1 MISKNLKRRLLTSLF
16 LLFFVFLIFKSNFVL
31 IYSLIILSVFSILE
45 FLNLSQ
51 SVFKNITRY
60 IFNFFFIIFISFF
73 SLFFFLFSLGKLK
86 IVLLIILLGCIAS
99 DIGGFVFGNLFKGP
113 KLTKVSPKKTVSGS
127 IGSFFSCSF
136 IVMSLVFYLT
146 KNFNL
151 NIFFISIIISFSCQ
165 LGDLFFSYLKR
176 KAKIKDYSNL
186 LPGHGGV
193 IDRLDG
199 IFFGVPI
206 GLITF
211 LFLY

>member
-1 MISKNLKRRLLTSLF
+1 MILKNLKKRLLTSMFLF
-16 LLFFVFLIFKSNFVL
+16 FFVFLIFKSKFIL

-45 FLNLSQ
+45 FLNISK
-51 SVFKNITRY
+51 SIFKNITY
-60 IFNFFFIIFISFF
+60 YLFNSFFIIFISFF
-73 SLFFFLFSLGKLK
+73 SLFFFLFSFGKLK
-86 IVLLIILLGCIAS
+86 VVMFIILLGCIAS

-113 KLTKVSPKKTVSGS
+113 KLTKISPKKTVSGS
-127 IGSFFSCSF
+127 IGSFFLCC
-136 IVMSLVFYLT
+136 IVVMGLVFYIT
-146 KNFNL
+146 KKFSL

>member
-16 LLFFVFLIFKSNFVL
+16 LFFFVFLIFKSNFVL

-99 DIGGFVFGNLFKGP
+99 DIGGFVFGNLLKGP
-113 KLTKVSPKKTVSGS
+113 KLTKVSPKKTVYGS

-136 IVMSLVFYLT
+136 IVMSLVFYIT

-151 NIFFISIIISFSCQ
+151 NIFFISIIISFS
-165 LGDLFFSYLKR
+165 
-176 KAKIKDYSNL
+176 
-186 LPGHGGV
+186 
-193 IDRLDG
+193 
-199 IFFGVPI
+199 
-206 GLITF
+206 
-211 LFLY
+211 

>member
-127 IGSFFSCSF
+127 IGSFFLCSF
-136 IVMSLVFYLT
+136 IVMSLVFYIT

>member
-60 IFNFFFIIFISFF
+60 IFNSFFIIFISFF

-211 LFLY
+211 LFLN

>member
-60 IFNFFFIIFISFF
+60 ILNFFFIIFISFF

-99 DIGGFVFGNLFKGP
+99 DIGGFVFGNLLKGP
-113 KLTKVSPKKTVSGS
+113 KLTKVSPNKTVSGS

-136 IVMSLVFYLT
+136 IVMSLVFYIT

>member
-1 MISKNLKRRLLTSLF
+1 MILKNLKKRILTSLF

-31 IYSLIILSVFSILE
+31 IYTLLILSVFSILE
-45 FLNLSQ
+45 FLNISK
-51 SVFKNITRY
+51 SIFKNITY
-60 IFNFFFIIFISFF
+60 YLFNSFFIIFISFF
-73 SLFFFLFSLGKLK
+73 SLFFFLIFFWKLK
-86 IVLLIILLGCIAS
+86 VVMFIILLGCIAS

-113 KLTKVSPKKTVSGS
+113 KLTKISPKKTISGS
-127 IGSFFSCSF
+127 IGSFFSCC
-136 IVMSLVFYLT
+136 IVVMSLVFYIT
-146 KNFNL
+146 KKFNL

>member
-1 MISKNLKRRLLTSLF
+1 MTSLF
-16 LLFFVFLIFKSNFVL
+16 LFFLVFLIFKSKFVL
-31 IYSLIILSVFSILE
+31 IYSLLILSVFSILE
-45 FLNLSQ
+45 FLNISK
-51 SVFKNITRY
+51 SIFKNITY
-60 IFNFFFIIFISFF
+60 FVFNSFFIIFISVF
-73 SLFFFLFSLGKLK
+73 SLFFFLFSLGQLK
-86 IVLLIILLGCIAS
+86 ILLFITLLGCIAS

-113 KLTKVSPKKTVSGS
+113 KLTKISPKKTVSGS
-127 IGSFFSCSF
+127 IGSFFLCC
-136 IVMSLVFYLT
+136 IVVMGLVFYIT
-146 KNFNL
+146 KKFNL

>member
-99 DIGGFVFGNLFKGP
+99 DIGGFVFGNLLKGP

-136 IVMSLVFYLT
+136 IVMSLVFYIT

>member
-99 DIGGFVFGNLFKGP
+99 DIGGFVFGNLLKGP

-136 IVMSLVFYLT
+136 IVMSLVFYIT

-199 IFFGVPI
+199 IFFGLPI

>member
-60 IFNFFFIIFISFF
+60 ILNFFFIIFISFF

-136 IVMSLVFYLT
+136 IVMSLVFYIT

>member
-1 MISKNLKRRLLTSLF
+1 MIKKNLKRRLLTSLF

-31 IYSLIILSVFSILE
+31 VYSILILSVFSILE
-45 FLNLSQ
+45 FLNITKGI
-51 SVFKNITRY
+51 FKNITYY
-60 IFNFFFIIFISFF
+60 IFNSFFIIFISFF
-73 SLFFFLFSLGKLK
+73 SLFFFLFSLGQLK

-99 DIGGFVFGNLFKGP
+99 DIGGFVFGNLLKGP
-113 KLTKVSPKKTVSGS
+113 KLTKISPKKTISGA
-127 IGSFFSCSF
+127 IGSFFSCC
-136 IVMSLVFYLT
+136 IVVMSLVFYIT

-151 NIFFISIIISFSCQ
+151 NIFLISIIISFACQ

-206 GLITF
+206 GLMAF

>member
-1 MISKNLKRRLLTSLF
+1 MISKNLKRRLVTSLF
-16 LLFFVFLIFKSNFVL
+16 LLFFVFLIFKSKLVL

-127 IGSFFSCSF
+127 IGSFFLCSF
-136 IVMSLVFYLT
+136 IVMSLVFYIT

-151 NIFFISIIISFSCQ
+151 NIFFIVIII
-165 LGDLFFSYLKR
+165 
-176 KAKIKDYSNL
+176 
-186 LPGHGGV
+186 
-193 IDRLDG
+193 
-199 IFFGVPI
+199 
-206 GLITF
+206 
-211 LFLY
+211 

>member
-1 MISKNLKRRLLTSLF
+1 MILKNLKKRLLTSMFLF
-16 LLFFVFLIFKSNFVL
+16 FFVFLIFKSKFIL

-45 FLNLSQ
+45 FLNISK
-51 SVFKNITRY
+51 SIFKNITY
-60 IFNFFFIIFISFF
+60 YLFNSFFIIFISFF
-73 SLFFFLFSLGKLK
+73 SLFFFLFSFGNLK
-86 IVLLIILLGCIAS
+86 VVLLIILLGCIAS

-113 KLTKVSPKKTVSGS
+113 KLTKISPKKTISGS
-127 IGSFFSCSF
+127 IGSFFSCC
-136 IVMSLVFYLT
+136 IVVISLVFYVT

-206 GLITF
+206 GLISF

>member
-1 MISKNLKRRLLTSLF
+1 MIKKNLKRRLLTSLF

-31 IYSLIILSVFSILE
+31 VYSILTLSVFSILE
-45 FLNLSQ
+45 FLNITKSI
-51 SVFKNITRY
+51 FKNITYY
-60 IFNFFFIIFISFF
+60 IFNSFFIIFISFF
-73 SLFFFLFSLGKLK
+73 SLFFFLFSLGQLK

-113 KLTKVSPKKTVSGS
+113 KLTKISPKKTISGA
-127 IGSFFSCSF
+127 IGSFFSCC
-136 IVMSLVFYLT
+136 IVVMSLVFYIT

-151 NIFFISIIISFSCQ
+151 NIFLISIIISFACQ
-165 LGDLFFSYLKR
+165 SGDLFFSYLKR

-199 IFFGVPI
+199 IFVGVPI
-206 GLITF
+206 GLMAF

>member
-1 MISKNLKRRLLTSLF
+1 MTLKNLKRRVLTSLF
-16 LLFFVFLIFKSNFVL
+16 LLFFFILIFKSKLVL
-31 IYSLIILSVFSILE
+31 LYALLILSVFSILE
-45 FLNLSQ
+45 FLNISK
-51 SVFKNITRY
+51 SIFKNITY
-60 IFNFFFIIFISFF
+60 YLFNSFFIIFISFF
-73 SLFFFLFSLGKLK
+73 SLFFFLFSFGKLK
-86 IVLLIILLGCIAS
+86 VVMLIILLGCIAS

-127 IGSFFSCSF
+127 IGSFFLCSF
-136 IVMSLVFYLT
+136 IVMSLVFYIT

>member
-136 IVMSLVFYLT
+136 IVMSLVFYIT

-199 IFFGVPI
+199 IFFGLPI

>member
-136 IVMSLVFYLT
+136 IVMSLVFYIT

>member
-1 MISKNLKRRLLTSLF
+1 MISKNLKRRLVTSLF
-16 LLFFVFLIFKSNFVL
+16 LLFFVFLIFKSKLVL

-60 IFNFFFIIFISFF
+60 IFNSFFIIFISFF
-73 SLFFFLFSLGKLK
+73 SLFFLLFSLGKLK
-86 IVLLIILLGCIAS
+86 IVLFIILLGCIAS

-127 IGSFFSCSF
+127 IGSFFLCSF
-136 IVMSLVFYLT
+136 IVMSLVFYIT

-151 NIFFISIIISFSCQ
+151 NIFFIGIIISFSCQ

>member
-1 MISKNLKRRLLTSLF
+1 MIIKNLKKRLLTSLF
-16 LLFFVFLIFKSNFVL
+16 LLFFVYLIFKSNFVL
-31 IYSLIILSVFSILE
+31 IYSLLILSVFSILE
-45 FLNLSQ
+45 FLNISK
-51 SVFKNITRY
+51 SIFKNITYY
-60 IFNFFFIIFISFF
+60 IFNSFFIIFISFF
-73 SLFFFLFSLGKLK
+73 SLFFFLFSLGQLK
-86 IVLLIILLGCIAS
+86 IVLLIILLGCISS

-113 KLTKVSPKKTVSGS
+113 KLTKISPKKTVSGA
-127 IGSFFSCSF
+127 IGSFFSCC
-136 IVMSLVFYLT
+136 IVVMSLVFYIT

-206 GLITF
+206 GLMAF

>member
-1 MISKNLKRRLLTSLF
+1 MIKKNLKRRLLTSLF
-16 LLFFVFLIFKSNFVL
+16 LLFFVFLIFKSNFILV
-31 IYSLIILSVFSILE
+31 YSILILSVFSILE
-45 FLNLSQ
+45 FLNITKSI
-51 SVFKNITRY
+51 FKNITYY
-60 IFNFFFIIFISFF
+60 IFNSFFIIFISFF
-73 SLFFFLFSLGKLK
+73 SLFFFLFSLGQLK

-113 KLTKVSPKKTVSGS
+113 KLTKISPKKTISGA
-127 IGSFFSCSF
+127 IGSFISCC
-136 IVMSLVFYLT
+136 IVVMSLVFYIT

-151 NIFFISIIISFSCQ
+151 NIFLISIIISFACQ

-206 GLITF
+206 GLMAF

>member
-127 IGSFFSCSF
+127 IGSFSY
-136 IVMSLVFYLT
+136 VVLSL
-146 KNFNL
+146 
-151 NIFFISIIISFSCQ
+151 
-165 LGDLFFSYLKR
+165 
-176 KAKIKDYSNL
+176 
-186 LPGHGGV
+186 
-193 IDRLDG
+193 
-199 IFFGVPI
+199 
-206 GLITF
+206 
-211 LFLY
+211 

>member
-60 IFNFFFIIFISFF
+60 ILNFFFIIFISFF

-99 DIGGFVFGNLFKGP
+99 DIGGFVFGNLLKGP

-136 IVMSLVFYLT
+136 IVMSLVFYIT

>member
-1 MISKNLKRRLLTSLF
+1 MIIKNLKKRLLTSLF
-16 LLFFVFLIFKSNFVL
+16 LFFFVFLIFKSKFIL
-31 IYSLIILSVFSILE
+31 IYSLLILSIFSILE
-45 FLNLSQ
+45 FLNISK
-51 SVFKNITRY
+51 SIFKNITY
-60 IFNFFFIIFISFF
+60 YLFNSFFIIFISFF
-73 SLFFFLFSLGKLK
+73 SLFFFLFSFGKLK
-86 IVLLIILLGCIAS
+86 VVMLIILLGCIAS

-113 KLTKVSPKKTVSGS
+113 KLTKISPKKTVSGS
-127 IGSFFSCSF
+127 IGSFFSCC
-136 IVMSLVFYLT
+136 IVVMGLVFYVT

-199 IFFGVPI
+199 IFFGVPV

>member
-1 MISKNLKRRLLTSLF
+1 MIKKNLKRRLLTSLF
-16 LLFFVFLIFKSNFVL
+16 LLFFVFLIFKSKFVL
-31 IYSLIILSVFSILE
+31 VYSILTLSVFSILE
-45 FLNLSQ
+45 FLNITKSI
-51 SVFKNITRY
+51 FKNITYY
-60 IFNFFFIIFISFF
+60 IFNSFFIIFISFF
-73 SLFFFLFSLGKLK
+73 SLFFFLFSLGQLK

-113 KLTKVSPKKTVSGS
+113 KLTKISPKKTISGA
-127 IGSFFSCSF
+127 IGSFFSCC
-136 IVMSLVFYLT
+136 IVVMSLVFYIT

-151 NIFFISIIISFSCQ
+151 NIFLISIIISFACQ

-206 GLITF
+206 GLMAF

>member
-1 MISKNLKRRLLTSLF
+1 MLYCCYELSF
-16 LLFFVFLIFKSNFVL
+16 LYN
-31 IYSLIILSVFSILE
+31 
-45 FLNLSQ
+45 
-51 SVFKNITRY
+51 
-60 IFNFFFIIFISFF
+60 
-73 SLFFFLFSLGKLK
+73 
-86 IVLLIILLGCIAS
+86 
-99 DIGGFVFGNLFKGP
+99 
-113 KLTKVSPKKTVSGS
+113 
-127 IGSFFSCSF
+127 
-136 IVMSLVFYLT
+136 

>member
-136 IVMSLVFYLT
+136 IVMSLVFYIT

-199 IFFGVPI
+199 IFLGVPI
-206 GLITF
+206 GLMAF